1 MPSLTI
7 ESGNNRLVKQE
18 KGKAD
23 VMVGYHLFDHDDHD
37 GDGHNDDDGD
47 AEDANDDGDGDD
59 DNVLDSKC

>member
-37 GDGHNDDDGD
+37 GDGDG
-47 AEDANDDGDGDD
+47 EDANDDGDGDD
-59 DNVLDSKC
+59 DDVLDSKC